1 MVEVMII
8 LDGEDNGTYPDN
20 MEDQGLIRVEW
31 QRLQTGPEPANADDH
46 PWLLTDRCSSLGLE
60 LQR

>member
-8 LDGEDNGTYPDN
+8 LDGEENGTYPDN

-31 QRLQTGPEPANADDH
+31 QRL
-46 PWLLTDRCSSLGLE
+46 
-60 LQR
+60 